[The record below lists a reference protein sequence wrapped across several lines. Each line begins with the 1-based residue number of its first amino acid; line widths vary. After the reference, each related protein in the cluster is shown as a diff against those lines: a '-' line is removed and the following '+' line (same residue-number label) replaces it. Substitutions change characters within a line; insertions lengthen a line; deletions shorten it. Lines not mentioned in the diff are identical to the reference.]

1 MKKKAIVETVILL
14 AVSALLVFGVPR
26 FLMERVIVDGPSME
40 STLQNGDNILVEK
53 VSRYFGA
60 LDRFD
65 IVVFYPDEEA
75 KSSNGRYYIKRIIG
89 LPGETVRIDG
99 EVIYIDGKPL
109 EESFGFTSMGTPG
122 IAKNG
127 VTLGDDEYFVL
138 GDFDSYVKA
147 WEKLDKIYSDK
158 EQWQAM
164 SLANIANSAF
174 FSSDRT
180 ITEYAEE
187 IWHAL

>member
-14 AVSALLVFGVPR
+14 AVSALLLFGVPR

-40 STLQNGDNILVEK
+40 DTLQNGDNILVEK

-65 IVVFYPDEEA
+65 IIVFYPDEEA
-75 KSSNGRYYIKRIIG
+75 KKSNGRYYIKRIIG

-99 EVIYIDGKPL
+99 DVIYINDEPL
-109 EESFGFTSMGTPG
+109 EESFGYTQMGAPG

-127 VTLGDDEYFVL
+127 VTLGEDEYFVL
-138 GDFDSYVKA
+138 GDNRAISKDSRSESVGSVPLSRIGGKMILRIFPLG
-147 WEKLDKIYSDK
+147 KFGTV
-158 EQWQAM
+158 
-164 SLANIANSAF
+164 N
-174 FSSDRT
+174 
-180 ITEYAEE
+180 
-187 IWHAL
+187 